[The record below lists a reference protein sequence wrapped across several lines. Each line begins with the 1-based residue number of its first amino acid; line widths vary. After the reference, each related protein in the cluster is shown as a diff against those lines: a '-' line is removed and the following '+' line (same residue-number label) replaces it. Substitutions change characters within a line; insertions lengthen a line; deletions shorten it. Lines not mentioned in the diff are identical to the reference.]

1 MQKPLSS
8 TQITIDSINLLPL
21 SSPLKCKSV
30 IYSQQSCDNINFFL
44 SRLNSAMEE
53 IDLDSQSQTNSTSIE
68 QPLKDEKIV
77 PSSVSSSNCNSSSLY
92 EGSYYYDEQSL
103 LDKISLLELEQN

>member
-30 IYSQQSCDNINFFL
+30 IYLQQSCDNINFFL

-53 IDLDSQSQTNSTSIE
+53 IELDSARQNF
-68 QPLKDEKIV
+68 
-77 PSSVSSSNCNSSSLY
+77 SS
-92 EGSYYYDEQSL
+92 
-103 LDKISLLELEQN
+103 

>member
-44 SRLNSAMEE
+44 SALTVQWKKLILILN
-53 IDLDSQSQTNSTSIE
+53 
-68 QPLKDEKIV
+68 LKRI
-77 PSSVSSSNCNSSSLY
+77 
-92 EGSYYYDEQSL
+92 L
-103 LDKISLLELEQN
+103 LQLINR

>member
-53 IDLDSQSQTNSTSIE
+53 IDLDSQSQTNSTSID
-68 QPLKDEKIV
+68 QPLK
-77 PSSVSSSNCNSSSLY
+77 
-92 EGSYYYDEQSL
+92 GSYYYDEQSL
-103 LDKISLLELEQN
+103 LDKISRLELEQN

>member
-30 IYSQQSCDNINFFL
+30 IYSQLCCDNINSFYL
-44 SRLNSAMEE
+44 ALTVQWKKLILILNPKR
-53 IDLDSQSQTNSTSIE
+53 ILVQLINR
-68 QPLKDEKIV
+68 
-77 PSSVSSSNCNSSSLY
+77 
-92 EGSYYYDEQSL
+92 
-103 LDKISLLELEQN
+103 

>member
-44 SRLNSAMEE
+44 SRLNSAMEK
-53 IDLDSQSQTNSTSIE
+53 ID

>member
-1 MQKPLSS
+1 
-8 TQITIDSINLLPL
+8 
-21 SSPLKCKSV
+21 
-30 IYSQQSCDNINFFL
+30 
-44 SRLNSAMEE
+44 MEE
-53 IDLDSQSQTNSTSIE
+53 IDLDSQSQTNSTSID
-68 QPLKDEKIV
+68 QPLQDEKIV

>member
-1 MQKPLSS
+1 
-8 TQITIDSINLLPL
+8 
-21 SSPLKCKSV
+21 
-30 IYSQQSCDNINFFL
+30 
-44 SRLNSAMEE
+44 MEE
-53 IDLDSQSQTNSTSIE
+53 IDLDSQSQTNSTSID

-92 EGSYYYDEQSL
+92 EGSYYYDQQSL

>member
-53 IDLDSQSQTNSTSIE
+53 LILILN
-68 QPLKDEKIV
+68 LKRI
-77 PSSVSSSNCNSSSLY
+77 
-92 EGSYYYDEQSL
+92 L
-103 LDKISLLELEQN
+103 LQLINR

>member
-30 IYSQQSCDNINFFL
+30 IYSQQSCENINFFL

-53 IDLDSQSQTNSTSIE
+53 IALDSARQNF
-68 QPLKDEKIV
+68 
-77 PSSVSSSNCNSSSLY
+77 SS
-92 EGSYYYDEQSL
+92 
-103 LDKISLLELEQN
+103 

>member
-21 SSPLKCKSV
+21 SSPLKRKSV

-53 IDLDSQSQTNSTSIE
+53 IDLDSQSQTNSTSIA

-77 PSSVSSSNCNSSSLY
+77 PSSV
-92 EGSYYYDEQSL
+92 YDEQSL

>member
-1 MQKPLSS
+1 
-8 TQITIDSINLLPL
+8 
-21 SSPLKCKSV
+21 
-30 IYSQQSCDNINFFL
+30 
-44 SRLNSAMEE
+44 MEE
-53 IDLDSQSQTNSTSIE
+53 IDLDSQSQTNSTSID